1 MRTIPHDRAPARM
14 PAGRLGL
21 TRRTSRI
28 VSASLSYLLLIG
40 GAVVI
45 LIPFFWM
52 LSTSLK
58 EKADVYKFPPE
69 WIPNPMLW
77 SNYPEALTTF
87 PFPLYTMNT
96 VTIVFFVLI
105 GTLLSCSLA
114 SFGFARLYAPGRDF
128 IFMLLLATMML
139 PYAVTMVPLYILF
152 NQLGWTNTFLP
163 LIVPAWFGSA
173 FYIFLMRQFY
183 MGIPRE
189 LEESARI
196 DGCSTFRIWLQILVP
211 LTKPVMVTVGV
222 FTFMATWNDFMTPL
236 IYLTDENKR
245 TLALGL
251 SYFQGSA
258 RSSPE
263 LHLLMA
269 ATIYAVSPCL
279 MLYFACQRL
288 FVKGIVFTGVK
299 G

>member
-1 MRTIPHDRAPARM
+1 MSAVRQKSIAGETGRAGLWLSRRRARL
-14 PAGRLGL
+14 AAQ
-21 TRRTSRI
+21 T
-28 VSASLSYLLLIG
+28 VSYLLLSA
-40 GAVVI
+40 GAILI

-58 EKADVYKFPPE
+58 EKVDVYKFPPE
-69 WIPNPMLW
+69 WIPSPPQW
-77 SNYPEALTTF
+77 QNYPEALTTF
-87 PFPLYTMNT
+87 PFPLYTFNT
-96 VTIVFFVLI
+96 AVIVFFVLI

-114 SFGFARLYAPGRDF
+114 SFGFSRLYAPGRDF
-128 IFMLLLATMML
+128 IFLLLLATMML
-139 PYAVTMVPLYILF
+139 PYAVTMVPLYIMF
-152 NQLGWTNTFLP
+152 NNLGWTNTFLP

-173 FYIFLMRQFY
+173 FYIFLMRQFF

-196 DGCSTFRIWLQILVP
+196 DGCNTFMIWLRILVP
-211 LTKPVMVTVGV
+211 LSRPVMVTVGV

-258 RSSPE
+258 RSTPE

-269 ATIYAVSPCL
+269 ATIYAVMPCL
-279 MLYFACQRL
+279 VLYFTCQRI
-288 FVKGIVFTGVK
+288 FVKGMVFTGVK

>member
-1 MRTIPHDRAPARM
+1 MNSVMETPLSDRSRKTGLRLKRKRSRTLAMTA
-14 PAGRLGL
+14 
-21 TRRTSRI
+21 
-28 VSASLSYLLLIG
+28 SYLVLTAGALI
-40 GAVVI
+40 I

-58 EKADVYKFPPE
+58 EKVDVYKFPPE
-69 WIPNPMLW
+69 WIPSPAQWHNFPD
-77 SNYPEALTTF
+77 ALTTF
-87 PFPLYTMNT
+87 PFPLYTFNT
-96 VTIVFFVLI
+96 AIIVFFVLI

-114 SFGFARLYAPGRDF
+114 SFGFARLSAPGRDF

-152 NQLGWTNTFLP
+152 NKLGWINTFLP
-163 LIVPAWFGSA
+163 LIVPSWFGNA
-173 FYIFLMRQFY
+173 FYIFLMRQFF
-183 MGIPRE
+183 MSIPRE

-196 DGCSTFRIWLQILVP
+196 DGCSTFMIWLRILVP
-211 LTKPVMVTVGV
+211 LTRPVMVTVGV

-236 IYLTDENKR
+236 IYLTDESKR
-245 TLALGL
+245 TLALAL

-269 ATIYAVSPCL
+269 ATIYAVAPCL
-279 MLYFACQRL
+279 ILYFTCQRI